1 MIHEHQIERI
11 KGKFFTEEE
20 LKREVKLYSLIRD
33 IKREIKEDVK
43 RHFEKTDQE
52 FSYLQQVSDN
62 YGILVRVVKDK
73 ETGRLYYFYYFKHRI
88 PYREYYFYKEEA
100 EE

>member
-20 LKREVKLYSLIRD
+20 LRKEIALYNLVEDIRRK
-33 IKREIKEDVK
+33 IKDQVED
-43 RHFEKTDQE
+43 HFRRTDQE
-52 FSYLQQVSDN
+52 FTYVEQITDN
-62 YGILVRVVKDK
+62 YGIMVRVVRDK
-73 ETGRLYYFYYFKHRI
+73 ESGKFFYFYYFKHRI
-88 PYREYYFYKEEA
+88 PYREYYFYKEER